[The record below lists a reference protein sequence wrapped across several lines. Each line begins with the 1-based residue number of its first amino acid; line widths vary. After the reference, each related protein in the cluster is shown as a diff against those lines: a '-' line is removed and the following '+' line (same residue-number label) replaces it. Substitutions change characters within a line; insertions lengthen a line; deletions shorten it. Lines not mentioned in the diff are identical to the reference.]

1 MTLAARSETEHNMRS
16 TSDRKGGQT
25 HMCNMAT
32 EDNNRASAAAE
43 KLMPK
48 AGQMKER
55 TTGLQHDGRATRAE

>member
-1 MTLAARSETEHNMRS
+1 
-16 TSDRKGGQT
+16 
-25 HMCNMAT
+25 MCNMAT